1 MYSNSDFEKVW
12 FLYKTEG
19 EPKGVSIN
27 SFCVSQG
34 VPYNQFNDWFR
45 KTHKKIVPVQ
55 IDGLLLTSEEPVKED
70 APKDNKEKGHIMLI
84 IQSHDGLQIKKKN
97 LSYPELKQ
105 LVEKLEGLC
114 WLLQGWRISIIFQ
127 ASMIWDVKLLVYRRL
142 SVPVIIGILIT
153 AMSIFHV

>member
-19 EPKGVSIN
+19 EPKGISIN

-45 KTHKKIVPVQ
+45 KTHKKIVPIQ
-55 IDGLLLTSEEPVKED
+55 IDGFPSTNEEPVKTD
-70 APKDNKEKGHIMLI
+70 TPKGNKEKGHIMVV
-84 IQSHDGLQIKKKN
+84 IQNRDGLQIKKKN

-114 WLLQGWRISIIFQ
+114 
-127 ASMIWDVKLLVYRRL
+127 
-142 SVPVIIGILIT
+142 
-153 AMSIFHV
+153 

>member
-1 MYSNSDFEKVW
+1 MYSNSDFEKLW

-19 EPKGVSIN
+19 EPKGISIN

-55 IDGLLLTSEEPVKED
+55 IDGLPCSDEESAKEV
-70 APKDNKEKGHIMLI
+70 APAMVKEKGHMMVLI
-84 IQSHDGLQIKKKN
+84 QNRDGLQIKKKN
-97 LSYPELKQ
+97 LTYLELKQ

-114 WLLQGWRISIIFQ
+114 
-127 ASMIWDVKLLVYRRL
+127 
-142 SVPVIIGILIT
+142 
-153 AMSIFHV
+153 

>member
-1 MYSNSDFEKVW
+1 MFSNSDFEKLW

-19 EPKGVSIN
+19 EPKGISIN
-27 SFCVSQG
+27 SFCVNQG

-55 IDGLLLTSEEPVKED
+55 IDGIPSVDEAPVKESTS
-70 APKDNKEKGHIMLI
+70 KVVKEKGDIMILI
-84 IQSHDGLQIKKKN
+84 QNREGLQIKKKN

-114 WLLQGWRISIIFQ
+114 
-127 ASMIWDVKLLVYRRL
+127 
-142 SVPVIIGILIT
+142 
-153 AMSIFHV
+153 